1 MEENEYQPDKS
12 GLVSLGGFSYQIK
25 VFAMLATEL
34 REGESVEFETF
45 DDLAKSKVSLEN
57 FDDRI
62 DACIVKSVTA
72 YQVKRTNISDD
83 VAKNVLYNWILLENS
98 SVNIEKYVLFTESSY
113 GNEDLI
119 KLINI
124 DHFIQEIES
133 SVKRKNANI
142 SKAKAVLEKIGKDK
156 FKEIVEKIIS
166 KYEMTSKSLD
176 EAFFDSFKEI
186 FSYSWN
192 KAIYINR
199 LEVYL
204 GNIFSRIMKC
214 ACKGEPFSLSH
225 VDFQAIIENVRSQVS
240 DEHYELS
247 YSDFRDNFSI
257 DESYYSL
264 KDLREYK
271 QLEKCKLSSLVFKDN
286 LVQEFYYKHL
296 RQKNLESMHSSN
308 VKDLE
313 RTTFE
318 NFNVA
323 LEEIEMLETVQ
334 NIPKTRLL
342 KTQEKPN
349 SYARNDQMRK
359 GACIYMTRD
368 DAGEMQIS
376 WSDDEN

>member
-34 REGESVEFETF
+34 KEGETVEFETF

-57 FDDRI
+57 FDDKI
-62 DACIVKSVTA
+62 NACIVKSVTA

-83 VAKNVLYNWILLENS
+83 VAKNVLYIWILLEDS
-98 SVNIEKYVLFTESSY
+98 SANIEKYVLFTESSY

-119 KLINI
+119 NKI
-124 DHFIQEIES
+124 DIDLFVQEIES
-133 SVKRKNANI
+133 SDKRKNANI

-156 FKEIVEKIIS
+156 FKEIVKKIIS
-166 KYEMTSKSLD
+166 KYEMISQSLD
-176 EAFFDSFKEI
+176 ELFFDSFKEI

-192 KAIYINR
+192 GVIYNNR

-204 GNIFSRIMKC
+204 GNIFSCVMKC
-214 ACKGEPFSLSH
+214 AFEGKSFSLSH
-225 VDFQAIIENVRSQVS
+225 VDFQTIVENVRSQVS
-240 DEHYELS
+240 EEHYELS

-257 DESYYSL
+257 DERCSSL
-264 KDLREYK
+264 KNLREYK
-271 QLEKCKLSSLVFKDN
+271 QLEKCKLSSHVFKDN

-296 RQKNLESMHSSN
+296 RQKNLESMRFSN

-313 RTTFE
+313 RTTFD

-323 LEEIEMLETVQ
+323 LEEIEMLENIQ
-334 NIPKTRLL
+334 NVPKTRLL

-349 SYARNDQMRK
+349 SYACNDQMRK

-368 DAGEMQIS
+368 DAGEMQIT